1 MKAVKWL
8 AITMAAAVA
17 VGGITIL
24 RARAAETAP
33 LRAGPGRFLA
43 RAIEK
48 LGLSPDQVAKIKAEL
63 SGEKDALTGILTSL
77 HDARID
83 LREIIQKP
91 GASETDIRAAAAKV
105 GAVEADLAVE
115 RAKLYGKIS
124 PILTADQLAKVNE
137 FQQRVDD
144 FVDGAIAA
152 IGKRLAE

>member
-17 VGGITIL
+17 VGGVTMVK
-24 RARAAETAP
+24 ARAADTP
-33 LRAGPGRFLA
+33 QLRADPGRFLS

-48 LGLSPDQVAKIKAEL
+48 LGLSPDQAAKIKTEL
-63 SGEKDALTGILTSL
+63 SGEKDTLTGILSSL
-77 HDARID
+77 HDARIG
-83 LREIIQKP
+83 LRETIQKP
-91 GASETDIRAAAAKV
+91 GASETEIRAAAAKV
-105 GAVEADLAVE
+105 GAVESDLAVE

>member
-1 MKAVKWL
+1 MKTMKWL

-17 VGGITIL
+17 VCGVTML
-24 RARAAETAP
+24 KARAAETAP

-83 LREIIQKP
+83 LRETIQKP
-91 GASETDIRAAAAKV
+91 GASENEIRTASAKV
-105 GAVEADLAVE
+105 AVVEADLAVE

-137 FQQRVDD
+137 FQQRADD

>member
-8 AITMAAAVA
+8 AMTMAAAIA
-17 VGGITIL
+17 VGGVTMS

-33 LRAGPGRFLA
+33 LRAGPGRFLT

-48 LGLSPDQVAKIKAEL
+48 LGLSPDQVAKIKTKL
-63 SGEKDALTGILTSL
+63 NGEKDTLTGILCSL
-77 HDARID
+77 HDTRIG
-83 LREIIQKP
+83 LRETIQKS
-91 GASETDIRAAAAKV
+91 GASEMEIRAAAAKV
-105 GAVEADLAVE
+105 AAVEADLAVE

-137 FQQRVDD
+137 FQQRADD

>member
-17 VGGITIL
+17 VGGVMML
-24 RARAAETAP
+24 KARAAETAP
-33 LRAGPGRFLA
+33 LRAGPGRFLS
-43 RAIEK
+43 RAVEK

-63 SGEKDALTGILTSL
+63 SGEKDALTGILNSL
-77 HDARID
+77 HDARIA
-83 LREIIQKP
+83 LRETIQKP
-91 GASETDIRAAAAKV
+91 DASETEIRAAAAKA

-124 PILTADQLAKVNE
+124 PMLTADQLAKVNE

>member
-1 MKAVKWL
+1 MKSVKWL
-8 AITMAAAVA
+8 AIAMAAAVA
-17 VGGITIL
+17 VGGVAML
-24 RARAAETAP
+24 KARAAETTP
-33 LRAGPGRFLA
+33 LRTGPGRFLA

-63 SGEKDALTGILTSL
+63 SGEKDALTGILNTL
-77 HDARID
+77 HDARIG
-83 LREIIQKP
+83 LRETIQKP
-91 GASETDIRAAAAKV
+91 GASETEIRAAAAKV
-105 GAVEADLAVE
+105 AVVESDLAVE

-137 FQQRVDD
+137 FQQRADD